1 MFKDIHRDEMHKRK
15 KHRKKRS
22 KVQHR
27 RKHTSSEPEI
37 PENILDK
44 KPGYFDNLAK
54 KFPDLKKQLIM
65 ANFMETPGNFLKKA
79 FIRSLINGILIS
91 VLSFLLIQQAGMSPF
106 AVIVVFIISF
116 TFFLYFNIIKL
127 RIIISKKRKAI
138 DTEVVYAGRY
148 MLLKLYSGR
157 PLLNTLIDQSEC
169 YGVASK
175 YVKDIVNDVNSGS
188 SIEQSLQKAMLYTP
202 SDKFRKILFYINN
215 ALRYGVDVSGPLEW
229 ALNEIVEEDMIE
241 IRKYGK
247 KMNSLMIFYMLL
259 AVVVP
264 SLGITIFI
272 VITGFL
278 NVSIGLITLFTL
290 NFFIL
295 LVQLLFLGVIK
306 TIRPTIEV

>member
-1 MFKDIHRDEMHKRK
+1 M
-15 KHRKKRS
+15 
-22 KVQHR
+22 
-27 RKHTSSEPEI
+27 
-37 PENILDK
+37 
-44 KPGYFDNLAK
+44 
-54 KFPDLKKQLIM
+54 
-65 ANFMETPGNFLKKA
+65 
-79 FIRSLINGILIS
+79 
-91 VLSFLLIQQAGMSPF
+91 
-106 AVIVVFIISF
+106 
-116 TFFLYFNIIKL
+116 
-127 RIIISKKRKAI
+127 
-138 DTEVVYAGRY
+138 
-148 MLLKLYSGR
+148 
-157 PLLNTLIDQSEC
+157 SEC